1 MSDKILNILNKQ
13 KGIKFSQKELKKNNR
28 ELISELDKRI
38 TDILH
43 IIEFTN
49 ASQQEAYRI
58 YMKLQGFLKKKR
70 SIKKTGN
77 KYTPRTESGKYIKNG
92 EIIKKK
98 GI

>member
-13 KGIKFSQKELKKNNR
+13 KGINFSQKELKKSNR

-43 IIEFTN
+43 VIEFTN
-49 ASQQEAYRI
+49 ASPQQAYRI

-70 SIKKTGN
+70 LIKKTG
-77 KYTPRTESGKYIKNG
+77 KIYTPRTESGKYIKNG
-92 EIIKKK
+92 KIRGK
-98 GI
+98 